1 MWCIHLLT
9 WNQIWAYP
17 SIISLISVRFR
28 LPDYHSWLPK
38 NIDSWQIYLACVF
51 LAEWSV
57 MYQII
62 IASSTILFSLY
73 RECQIPCNS
82 LPKKGPPMFL
92 GLATISSS
100 WMSWYHY
107 FSHGFVQNKS
117 LKRRHR
123 SWNFQQ
129 NTEPISTS
137 VSTYK
142 HFSPSKGFRNWIAKL

>member
-62 IASSTILFSLY
+62 ITSSTILFPFIVNARY
-73 RECQIPCNS
+73 HATPCQKKVPPHVPWSGHNFFLLNELIP
-82 LPKKGPPMFL
+82 L
-92 GLATISSS
+92 
-100 WMSWYHY
+100 
-107 FSHGFVQNKS
+107 FSHGFVLNKS
-117 LKRRHR
+117 LKRSHR
-123 SWNFQQ
+123 SWNF
-129 NTEPISTS
+129 STS